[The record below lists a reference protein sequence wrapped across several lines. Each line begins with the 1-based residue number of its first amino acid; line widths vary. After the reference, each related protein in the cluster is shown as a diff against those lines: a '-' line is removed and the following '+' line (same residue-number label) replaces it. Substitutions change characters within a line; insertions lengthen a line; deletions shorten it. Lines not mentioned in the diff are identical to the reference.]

1 MEEKG
6 YTLVEVILV
15 VFLVLLILS
24 VIYPLS
30 IDMLSRQKEKKTIL
44 EVIVSI
50 SDLRKRSFSDF
61 KIGMISTM
69 DNCLIFT
76 LGGTTLKKIC
86 FNGNIRIPGEIFFNK
101 NGVTKGGEI
110 VFQNPGS
117 IYKVKIEKLTGKVS
131 LIRL

>member
-1 MEEKG
+1 MKKKG
-6 YTLVEVILV
+6 FTLVEVILV

-24 VIYPLS
+24 VIYPIS
-30 IDMLSRQKEKKTIL
+30 INILSRQKEKKKIL
-44 EVIVSI
+44 EAVVSI
-50 SDLRKRSFSDF
+50 SDLRRQSFSNF
-61 KIGMISTM
+61 KVGMISTAN
-69 DNCLIFT
+69 NCLIFT

-86 FNGNIRIPGEIFFNK
+86 FKGNIRLPGEIFFNK

-110 VFQNPGS
+110 VFQNPGT